1 MVHSDFVLD
10 DNGPFCDRSSRDF
23 FRIVSRLAF
32 SRMMVPFDFFRKG
45 DIYWVRSGLKKRKR
59 MVRYQDED
67 EREKIS
73 WREIDRRKDRSP
85 YAPKETPQDRQRSR
99 RSEWVMKKYRKE
111 ADKLFM
117 GKKGTKKHQKALS
130 DIDRYQGTDQFEAV
144 AKAYLDQY
152 GLPEDWST
160 LSLLLDYS
168 DPEKVIEALTAM
180 KNLYEGRTPVEK
192 QGFRA
197 KVDIFAMTANDRDLR
212 DFAEEMLKTL

>member
-1 MVHSDFVLD
+1 
-10 DNGPFCDRSSRDF
+10 
-23 FRIVSRLAF
+23 
-32 SRMMVPFDFFRKG
+32 
-45 DIYWVRSGLKKRKR
+45 
-59 MVRYQDED
+59 MVRHRDQD

-85 YAPKETPQDRQRSR
+85 YAPKETSRDEVRSR

-117 GKKGTKKHQKALS
+117 GKKETKKHQKAHY
-130 DIDRYQGTDQFEAV
+130 DIDRYQGTDQFETAV
-144 AKAYLDQY
+144 KTYLDQY

-168 DPEKVIEALTAM
+168 DSEKVLQVLAAM
-180 KNLYEGRTPVEK
+180 KDLYEARSLTEK
-192 QGFRA
+192 QGFKA
-197 KVDIFAMTANDRDLR
+197 KVDILTMTARDSDLR